1 MDELTSAFIEESREQ
16 LADMEAGLLD
26 LERQPGDVS
35 NLGAIFRAAHTIK
48 GASGV
53 VECEYV
59 ENFTHQVESVLDRLR
74 DGRLGVSQAL
84 VTLLLRCVDHMN
96 KLVQAFAEGLP
107 TPAEALLA
115 AGKELTAQLIGYDQD
130 LSARGADAET
140 RAVEKSGG
148 GLVATDYWH
157 ISVRFNPGVLKN
169 GMDPLSF
176 LRYLVTLGDI
186 TGIET
191 LDDAM
196 PAGEEMDAECCYL
209 GFEIRFQSRATK
221 SEIEAVFAFV
231 QDDCSLRI
239 LPPDSL
245 VAEFVELINSLP
257 EDSMR
262 LGEILVRIGALTQA
276 ELDASLAQQAEAP
289 CAAAD
294 QSSAL
299 PRIGEVLVEQG
310 LVQPEV
316 VDAAVERQAQVSQ
329 KKAAESRM
337 LRVHAD
343 KLDSLIAMVG
353 ELVIAGA
360 SAQLL
365 ARGHGG
371 EMLEATSI
379 LSRLVENI
387 RDSAL
392 QLRMVQIGETFS
404 RFHRVVR
411 DVSKELGKDIE
422 LVVRGGDTELDK
434 SLVEKLGDPL
444 MHLVRN
450 GLDHGIEPADVRRA
464 RGKPARG
471 TLSLDARHDSGNVVI
486 QVRDD
491 GGGLNRERIRA
502 KALERGLIQPAQTL
516 TDQEIVNLI
525 FEAGFSTAHSVSNLS
540 GRGVGMDVV
549 KRNIQALR
557 GTVEVASE
565 EGEGCTFTIRLPLT
579 LAIIDGFL
587 VEVGRASYV
596 IPLEAV
602 VECMELR
609 DVSAR
614 RDYLNLR
621 GEVLPFIR
629 LRHVFGIEEPVS
641 ARESVVVIQFA
652 GQRAGLVVDRL
663 MGEFQTV
670 IKPLG
675 GIFRRLKGIAGS
687 TILGSGE
694 VALILDVQSL
704 VHICSEK
711 QNGSPQDAARAYC
724 APQLS

>member
-115 AGKELTAQLIGYDQD
+115 AGKELTAQLLGYDQD

-379 LSRLVENI
+379 LARLVENI